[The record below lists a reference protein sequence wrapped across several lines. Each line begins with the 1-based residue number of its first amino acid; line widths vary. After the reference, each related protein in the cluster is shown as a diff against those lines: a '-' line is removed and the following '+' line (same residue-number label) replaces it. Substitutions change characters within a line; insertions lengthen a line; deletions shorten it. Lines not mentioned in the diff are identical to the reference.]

1 MLKKLGFKKV
11 GQRKKKPYMSEA
23 AKDIGAGLAAGAVST
38 VSVFP
43 LDTMTTRAQAKYFQG
58 GKRYKGIEAAERLW
72 KGLPLNEKFK
82 PGTKFKQFTSLYKGL
97 PFKLMKAVPG
107 TAVTL
112 GTYGLAKRYLDN
124 KFTSKKS

>member
-1 MLKKLGFKKV
+1 MLKKLGFKKISK
-11 GQRKKKPYMSEA
+11 RKKPYMSEP
-23 AKDIGAGLAAGAVST
+23 AKDIAAGLAAGAVST

-43 LDTMTTRAQAKYFQG
+43 LDTMTTRAQAKYMTS
-58 GKRYKGIEAAERLW
+58 GKRYKGIEAAERVW
-72 KGLPLNEKFK
+72 KGLPLNQKFK
-82 PGTKFKQFTSLYKGL
+82 PGTKFKQFASLYKGL